1 MSVLTAADF
10 LKLIDLEPF
19 KKLNNEAGVSVSI
32 PHNRAIHI

>member
-19 KKLNNEAGVSVSI
+19 KKQVSLFSVVLN
-32 PHNRAIHI
+32 